1 MNQRDLI
8 ALAPLSVALS
18 SLSAAAQQPSVEK
31 RVGLLA
37 VGDVSGGQ
45 SVFIKT
51 LQQLG
56 WTEGKSLIIDRR
68 FWGSHESLSPSAVD
82 LVALRPD
89 VLVGIGAD
97 DVEALRAVT
106 NTIPIVFIVVSDP
119 VALGYA
125 RTLARPGG
133 NLTGVAS
140 MTGDLELKQLELA
153 HEMLPQAKR
162 ISMLR
167 DPGNPGS
174 SNRFYADQAAAAAL
188 GLALV
193 RRQDHHRFGHRC
205 RVRRRGRRSRRC
217 RTRRVFWVN
226 N

>member
-1 MNQRDLI
+1 MNRRDLI
-8 ALAPLSVALS
+8 ALAPLSVALYT
-18 SLSAAAQQPSVEK
+18 LSAVAQQPSPKK
-31 RVGLLA
+31 RIGLLA

-45 SVFIKT
+45 SVFAEK

-68 FWGSHESLSPSAVD
+68 FWGSRERLSPSAAE

-89 VLVGIGAD
+89 VLVGVGSV
-97 DVEALRAVT
+97 DVEALRAAT

-140 MTGDLELKQLELA
+140 MTPDLELKQLELA
-153 HEMLPQAKR
+153 HELLPQAKR

-167 DPGNPGS
+167 VLGDPGS
-174 SNRFYADQAAAAAL
+174 SNRFDADQAAAAAL

-193 RRQDHHRFGHRC
+193 RRQTTIASDIDAVFAAAAVDHDDAVHVEFSGL
-205 RVRRRGRRSRRC
+205 
-217 RTRRVFWVN
+217 N

>member
-1 MNQRDLI
+1 
-8 ALAPLSVALS
+8 VALS

-133 NLTGVAS
+133 NVTGVTS
-140 MTGDLELKQLELA
+140 MAPDLELKQLELA
-153 HEMLPQAKR
+153 HELLPQAKR

-167 DPGNPGS
+167 DLN
-174 SNRFYADQAAAAAL
+174 D
-188 GLALV
+188 
-193 RRQDHHRFGHRC
+193 
-205 RVRRRGRRSRRC
+205 SR
-217 RTRRVFWVN
+217 
-226 N
+226 